1 MNFIIILILVIMM
14 HTLCFL
20 LYFLNR
26 RVWYGMRRF
35 NFRRLWT
42 LTYTREIWFL
52 RLTIQLWTK
61 RTFLVAKGF
70 RFHTVSRIQ
79 SILIH
84 IQLSIFHHFICSLHS
99 FFLLECHLENWAHSK
114 DSLINMVA
122 FKVKSLVSTFQYEK
136 ADFSGG
142 WKAALQHP
150 HLSDTP
156 RIIFIVNIT

>member
-1 MNFIIILILVIMM
+1 MNFIIILMLVIMM

-20 LYFLNR
+20 LCFFNM
-26 RVWYGMRRF
+26 RVQYGMRRF
-35 NFRRLWT
+35 NFTRSWT
-42 LTYTREIWFL
+42 LTYARGIQLL
-52 RLTIQLWTK
+52 RLTTWIWTK
-61 RTFLVAKGF
+61 TVFLAAKGL
-70 RFHTVSRIQ
+70 RFDIVSRIQ

-84 IQLSIFHHFICSLHS
+84 TQLSIFHFMYSFHSS
-99 FFLLECHLENWAHSK
+99 FFTRVSFRKLSSFK
-114 DSLINMVA
+114 RLINMVA

-156 RIIFIVNIT
+156 KIIFIVNVT